1 MLYVEAWMWRKTDP
15 ERRVE
20 LGNAGYAK
28 TLAGFT
34 WDRVV
39 ERLDRTDAEASVA
52 RQRARR

>member
-20 LGNAGYAK
+20 LGNAGYVK